1 LKTKGIYFLYRVLQ
15 AFAFPALLLYFLFR
29 GLRNRGY
36 WHSLPQ
42 RLGFLPH
49 SFRQTGPGAIWLHAV
64 SVGEVLACV
73 ELVRRLRAEFAH
85 SAIFV
90 STTTLAGRATADEKL
105 KALAT
110 GVFYAPVD
118 YAFAVRR
125 VLRTLRPA
133 VVAIAETEIWP
144 NLFREVKRTGA
155 GLTVVNGRISDR
167 AFGRYLHFRWF
178 FAAVLALAD
187 SVLTQTDEIGERFL
201 ALGAPA
207 DRVRT
212 GGNLKYD
219 FEARAAEAGSPV
231 MEFLGRVKPGKV
243 WIAAS
248 TMGPKEAGDADE
260 DDVVIAAFREVSAR
274 RRDLVLIL
282 APRKPERFDVVA
294 RKLEAAGVTY
304 VRRSALPSGGQAGG
318 PPHLLLLD
326 SIGEL
331 GALFAA
337 ADVVFM
343 GGTLARRGGHNLLEP
358 ALFGK
363 AVILGPH
370 MENFQAIASQFDEA
384 GACVRIGSA
393 GELAGAVERLLNDDA
408 AAREMGQ
415 RALRCAEA
423 RRGGTARVV
432 QEIGERLHVPR
443 YRQAMPWLPILWAL
457 ARLWEWGG
465 RRKQARSLERQR
477 KLDVPVISIGNLT
490 MGGTGKT
497 PCVLQMAEVLK
508 SRGHKPG
515 ILTRGYGR
523 SSPVGHMAVAPG
535 AKMRT
540 EKSGDEPQILIR
552 SGLAAVGIGADR
564 FRTGRL
570 LSHEFH
576 PDVVLLDD
584 GFQHLKLARNMDI
597 VLIDALNPFGGGDVF
612 PAGRLR
618 EPVAGLAR
626 ADVVLITRSDVSDL
640 APAIERTVRRWNPGV
655 PVLRAS
661 MEPEAWVMNQTGQ
674 RFEPAR
680 PPFQQVGMFCGLGNP
695 QSFLRTLA
703 RMGLSPVDWVEFED
717 HHRYR
722 PHELRRTARQ
732 LRQQGATALVTTEK
746 DAVNL
751 CDGCAE
757 LVAPLEIYW
766 LKVRM
771 KIEGEAELVREI
783 ERRLG

>member
-1 LKTKGIYFLYRVLQ
+1 M
-15 AFAFPALLLYFLFR
+15 
-29 GLRNRGY
+29 
-36 WHSLPQ
+36 
-42 RLGFLPH
+42 
-49 SFRQTGPGAIWLHAV
+49 HAV

-73 ELVRRLRAEFAH
+73 ELVRRLRGEFPH

-90 STTTLAGRATADEKL
+90 STTTLAGRQMADEKL
-105 KALAT
+105 QGLAA

-118 YAFAVRR
+118 YVFAVRR

-167 AFGRYLHFRWF
+167 AFPKYLRFRWF
-178 FAAVLALAD
+178 FAAVLPLAD
-187 SVLTQTDEIGERFL
+187 SILAQTDEIGERFL

-207 DRVRT
+207 DRVCT

-219 FEARAAEAGSPV
+219 YEARGAAAGSPV
-231 MEFLGRVKPGKV
+231 MEFLEQANVEHTRKV

-248 TMGPKEAGDADE
+248 TMPPAESGDLDE
-260 DDVVIAAFREVSAR
+260 DDVVIAAFQDVAAR

-294 RKLEAAGVTY
+294 GKLEAAGVGY
-304 VRRSALPSGGQAGG
+304 VRRSALPITGQ
-318 PPHLLLLD
+318 PEPQVQVLLLD

-331 GALFAA
+331 AALFAA

-370 MENFQAIASQFDEA
+370 MENFQAMASEFDAAE
-384 GACVRIGSA
+384 ACVRIGSA
-393 GELAGAVERLLNDDA
+393 GELAPAVERLLDDDA
-408 AAREMGQ
+408 AAREIGR
-415 RALRCAEA
+415 RALRCVEA

-432 QEIGERLHVPR
+432 REIGERLQASR
-443 YRQAMPWLPILWAL
+443 YRPAMPWLVILWPL

-465 RRKQARSLERQR
+465 ERRQARALERQR

-497 PCVLQMAEVLK
+497 PCVLQVADVLK
-508 SRGHKPG
+508 CRGRKPG

-523 SSPVGHMAVAPG
+523 NSPIGHMAVAPG
-535 AKMRT
+535 AKVRA

-552 SGLAAVGIGADR
+552 SGLAPVGIGADR
-564 FRTGRL
+564 FRTGKL
-570 LSHEFH
+570 LIHEFH
-576 PDVVLLDD
+576 PDVLLLDD
-584 GFQHLKLARNMDI
+584 GFQHRKLARNMDI

-626 ADVVLITRSDVSDL
+626 ADMVLITRCDVSDL
-640 APAIERTVRRWNPGV
+640 GPAIEREVRRWNPGA

-661 MEPEAWVMNQTGQ
+661 VEPEAWVKNQTGA
-674 RFEPAR
+674 RFEPAQ
-680 PPFQQVGMFCGLGNP
+680 PPFGRVGMFCGLGNP

-703 RMGLSPVDWVEFED
+703 QMGVVPVDWVEFED

-722 PHELRRTARQ
+722 PDELRRTARQ
-732 LRQQGATALVTTEK
+732 LRQKGATALVTTEK
-746 DAVNL
+746 DVVNL
-751 CDGCAE
+751 CDECDE
-757 LVAPLEIYW
+757 LMAPLEIYW

-783 ERRLG
+783 ERRLR